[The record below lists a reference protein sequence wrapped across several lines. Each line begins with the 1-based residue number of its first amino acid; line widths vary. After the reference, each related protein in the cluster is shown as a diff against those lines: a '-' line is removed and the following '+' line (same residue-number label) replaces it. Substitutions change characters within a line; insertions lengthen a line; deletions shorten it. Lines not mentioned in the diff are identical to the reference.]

1 MGAASSRKFLNQKQK
16 NGLGFCAVGIL
27 LKYLKSMLLGN
38 LPCTPPRYDMPLLQI
53 ITRIDDMAARID
65 DLESNINDLMV
76 QAGQNETSAI
86 VAESK

>member
-1 MGAASSRKFLNQKQK
+1 MNSSMIQARQPN
-16 NGLGFCAVGIL
+16 L
-27 LKYLKSMLLGN
+27 LF
-38 LPCTPPRYDMPLLQI
+38 QI

>member
-1 MGAASSRKFLNQKQK
+1 
-16 NGLGFCAVGIL
+16 
-27 LKYLKSMLLGN
+27 MLLGN
-38 LPCTPPRYDMPLLQI
+38 LPCTPSRYDMPLFQI

>member
-1 MGAASSRKFLNQKQK
+1 
-16 NGLGFCAVGIL
+16 
-27 LKYLKSMLLGN
+27 
-38 LPCTPPRYDMPLLQI
+38 MPLFQI